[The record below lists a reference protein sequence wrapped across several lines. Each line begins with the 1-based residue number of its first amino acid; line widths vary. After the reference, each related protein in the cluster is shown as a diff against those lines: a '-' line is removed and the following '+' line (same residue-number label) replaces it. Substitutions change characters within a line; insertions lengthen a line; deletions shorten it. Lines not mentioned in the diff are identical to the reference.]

1 MNSIYA
7 SDQFCQVIWPDFTA
21 HFRNKSTEASYR
33 TDVIEFMSI
42 YQMDFL
48 QITDGTVEDYY
59 AKMQEKVEAGLVQ
72 PSTMAKKFRE
82 LHSLAAFI
90 CEERERYQIPGTFQ
104 DYFFPYLNHVAKI
117 EKHAKSIPIDHI
129 DQILAAAQDD
139 EMAYCIFVLMQ
150 RAGLSST
157 EIAELKVEDF
167 SAYDNGVYV
176 FVTGRNGSCFVPED
190 AFIILEKY
198 LASRTEQEYLFYN
211 SRGNKLNTMYISRL
225 MKKYTKA
232 AGVPGYSAEA
242 LRNSCAVTMFAY
254 NASPEQVA
262 RQIGVTEIQIKR
274 YKNMAYRD
282 SLMRA
287 ANGLVKIRVE
297 LPGK

>member
-1 MNSIYA
+1 MYSIYA

-21 HFRNKSTEASYR
+21 RFRNKSTEASYR
-33 TDVIEFMSI
+33 ADVMEFMAI

-48 QITDGTVEDYY
+48 QITGRAVEDYY
-59 AKMQEKVEAGLVQ
+59 AKMQEKVETGLIQ

-82 LHSLAAFI
+82 LHSLAAYI
-90 CEERERYQIPGTFQ
+90 YEEREQYQIPDTFQ

-129 DQILAAAQDD
+129 DKILAAAQEDV
-139 EMAYCIFVLMQ
+139 MAYCIFVLMQ

-157 EIAELKVEDF
+157 EIAELRPEDF

-176 FVTGRNGSCFVPED
+176 FIAARNDSCFVPED
-190 AFIILEKY
+190 AFVILEQY
-198 LASRTEQEYLFYN
+198 LASREAHEYLFYN

-225 MKKYTKA
+225 MKKYTEA

-242 LRNSCAVTMFAY
+242 LRNSCAVTLFAY
-254 NASPEQVA
+254 HASPEQVA
-262 RQIGVTEIQIKR
+262 RQMGVTEIQIKR

-282 SLMRA
+282 SLMCA